1 MNNTYLTYWLSDT
14 TSAIGLVIAVV
25 GLFLAAAGYSRASK
39 ALVGVLDN
47 PGNQELRLRVAKSS
61 KWASLGLWIV
71 FFGVGIQAVAALFGL
86 LVY

>member
-14 TSAIGLVIAVV
+14 ASAIGLVIATF
-25 GLFLAAAGYSRASK
+25 GLLLAATSYSRASR

-47 PGNQELRLRVAKSS
+47 PDNQELKRRVAKSS

-71 FFGVGIQAVAALFGL
+71 FVGIGIEAVAALFGL
-86 LVY
+86 IVY

>member
-47 PGNQELRLRVAKSS
+47 PGNQELRLRVAKAS
-61 KWASLGLWIV
+61 KWAGLGLWIV